1 MVEKRSWGSR
11 LTAGADLPAESVPGQ
26 PVVELIGNDRVIIE
40 EHRGVS
46 EYSGQQITVNMCY
59 GKISIRGCNLEL
71 SKMMGHQMVITGRI
85 EGLESQLGGKHG
97 NCKVAGRHGRG

>member
-40 EHRGVS
+40 EHRG
-46 EYSGQQITVNMCY
+46 QQVTVNMCY
-59 GKISIRGCNLEL
+59 GKSSIRGCNREL
-71 SKMMGHQMVITGRI
+71 SKMRAHQMVITGKI
-85 EGLESQLGGKHG
+85 EGLEIQLGGKHG